1 MWDRQSPGFHG
12 APGTALSTFL
22 TPKLC
27 QYNQV
32 VVSPAWGLH
41 PAAQLRTYTPLTP
54 ASTPSFPHSPPHLAS
69 AHRPA
74 GCIPAAGSSPILHP
88 KQPYRA
94 FRRTT

>member
-12 APGTALSTFL
+12 APGTALSTFP

-41 PAAQLRTYTPLTP
+41 PAA
-54 ASTPSFPHSPPHLAS
+54 HL
-69 AHRPA
+69 
-74 GCIPAAGSSPILHP
+74 CN
-88 KQPYRA
+88 
-94 FRRTT
+94 